1 MLKFDHV
8 AWKLFISKG
17 FLWNVFFINVF
28 IYNCSFKS
36 CSWTLSTDRS
46 FLTCKQY
53 PGQSPSLYLDDLR
66 GRAVTFTQQGGT
78 IVVNH
83 NLISDKD
90 VRGNEL
96 SDDERRAKA
105 YDKTLAFALITRS
118 DPTKSGPSSLT
129 F

>member
-1 MLKFDHV
+1 
-8 AWKLFISKG
+8 
-17 FLWNVFFINVF
+17 
-28 IYNCSFKS
+28 
-36 CSWTLSTDRS
+36 
-46 FLTCKQY
+46 
-53 PGQSPSLYLDDLR
+53 
-66 GRAVTFTQQGGT
+66 VTFTQQGGT